1 MSSEQLLV
9 LVLLAAAY
17 AAGWFARG
25 GRPVEGDEAAEG
37 GDGAAAPGAGG
48 EPEPLVAEADQALAR
63 ALTAA
68 RAARAIANAPGG
80 GEVNAAAIRAALG
93 VLDQRVTE
101 LEACADR
108 LEDDRGPDD
117 EAFVAFDRA
126 VNCVVTLRRRV
137 DGDAALQEFE
147 LARADWERASR

>member
-1 MSSEQLLV
+1 
-9 LVLLAAAY
+9 AD
-17 AAGWFARG
+17 AGSVP
-25 GRPVEGDEAAEG
+25 PVPA
-37 GDGAAAPGAGG
+37 AGG
-48 EPEPLVAEADQALAR
+48 EPEPLVTEADEALAR
-63 ALTAA
+63 AMTAA

-80 GEVNAAAIRAALG
+80 GEVNAAAIQAALG
-93 VLDQRVTE
+93 VLDQRVVE

-108 LEDDRGPDD
+108 LEDERGADD